1 MLLWKLL
8 KGIFIRFIMKIFL
21 TIFFF
26 TSFNILVFSQQKL
39 KVKDSLAIIDILYKQ
54 QNDWNRGDIDEFMKG
69 YLKSDKLI
77 FSGSSGP
84 IYGWKATLDR
94 YKKTYSDQ
102 EKMGKLKFEI
112 LNVIALSPKVIQLQG
127 KFNLTR
133 SIGDAFGYFTLNWI
147 KVKNRWYIISDHTSG
162 SN

>member
-1 MLLWKLL
+1 
-8 KGIFIRFIMKIFL
+8 MKIFSA
-21 TIFFF
+21 IFFF
-26 TSFNILVFSQQKL
+26 ISINTIVFSQQKL
-39 KVKDSLAIIDILYKQ
+39 EAKDSLAIIDILNKQ
-54 QNDWNRGDIDEFMKG
+54 EKDWNRGDIDEFMKG

-94 YKKTYSDQ
+94 YKKTYSDK

-112 LNVIALSPKVIQLQG
+112 LNVISLNPKVVQLQG

-147 KVKNRWYIISDHTSG
+147 KIKNKWYIISDHTSG

>member
-1 MLLWKLL
+1 
-8 KGIFIRFIMKIFL
+8 MKIFSA
-21 TIFFF
+21 IFFF
-26 TSFNILVFSQQKL
+26 ISINTIVFSQQKL
-39 KVKDSLAIIDILYKQ
+39 ETKDSLAIIDILNKQ
-54 QNDWNRGDIDEFMKG
+54 EKDWNRGDIDEFMKG
-69 YLKSDKLI
+69 YLKSEKLV

-94 YKKTYSDQ
+94 YKKTYSDK

-147 KVKNRWYIISDHTSG
+147 KVKNKWYIISDHTSG

>member
-1 MLLWKLL
+1 
-8 KGIFIRFIMKIFL
+8 MKIFL
-21 TIFFF
+21 YIFFF
-26 TSFNILVFSQQKL
+26 ISINPVVFSQQKL
-39 KVKDSLAIIDILYKQ
+39 ETKDSLAIIDILNKQ
-54 QNDWNRGDIDEFMKG
+54 EKDWNRGDIDEFMKG

-94 YKKTYSDQ
+94 YKKTYSDK

-112 LNVIALSPKVIQLQG
+112 LNVIALSPKVVQLQG

-133 SIGDAFGYFTLNWI
+133 SMGDAFGYFTLNWI
-147 KVKNRWYIISDHTSG
+147 KVKNKWYIISDHTSG

>member
-1 MLLWKLL
+1 
-8 KGIFIRFIMKIFL
+8 MKIFSA
-21 TIFFF
+21 IFFF
-26 TSFNILVFSQQKL
+26 ISINTIVFSQQKL
-39 KVKDSLAIIDILYKQ
+39 EAKDSLAIIDILNKQ
-54 QNDWNRGDIDEFMKG
+54 EKDWNRGDIDEFMKG
-69 YLKSDKLI
+69 YLKSDKLV
-77 FSGSSGP
+77 FSGSNGP

-94 YKKTYSDQ
+94 YKKTYSDK

>member
-1 MLLWKLL
+1 
-8 KGIFIRFIMKIFL
+8 MKIFL
-21 TIFFF
+21 YIFFF
-26 TSFNILVFSQQKL
+26 ISINPVVFSQQKL
-39 KVKDSLAIIDILYKQ
+39 ETKDSLAIIDILNKQ
-54 QNDWNRGDIDEFMKG
+54 QKDWNRGDIDEFMKG
-69 YLKSDKLI
+69 YLKSEKLV

-94 YKKTYSDQ
+94 YKKTYSDK

>member
-1 MLLWKLL
+1 
-8 KGIFIRFIMKIFL
+8 MKIFL
-21 TIFFF
+21 SIFFF
-26 TSFNILVFSQQKL
+26 ISINPLVFSQQKL
-39 KVKDSLAIIDILYKQ
+39 ETKDSLAIIDILNKQ
-54 QNDWNRGDIDEFMKG
+54 EKDWNRGDIDEFMKG
-69 YLKSDKLI
+69 YLKSDKLV

-84 IYGWKATLDR
+84 IYGWKATIDR
-94 YKKTYSDQ
+94 YKKTYSDK

-112 LNVIALSPKVIQLQG
+112 LNVIALSPEVIQLQG

>member
-1 MLLWKLL
+1 
-8 KGIFIRFIMKIFL
+8 MKIFL
-21 TIFFF
+21 YIFFF
-26 TSFNILVFSQQKL
+26 ISVNPVVFSQQKL
-39 KVKDSLAIIDILYKQ
+39 ETKDSLAIIDILNKQ
-54 QNDWNRGDIDEFMKG
+54 EKDWNRGDIDEFMKG
-69 YLKSDKLI
+69 YLKSEKLI

-94 YKKTYSDQ
+94 YKKTYSDK

>member
-1 MLLWKLL
+1 
-8 KGIFIRFIMKIFL
+8 MKIFL
-21 TIFFF
+21 YIFFF
-26 TSFNILVFSQQKL
+26 ISINPVVFSQQKL
-39 KVKDSLAIIDILYKQ
+39 EAKDSLAIIDILNKQ
-54 QNDWNRGDIDEFMKG
+54 EKDWNRGDIDEFMKG
-69 YLKSDKLI
+69 YLKSDKLV

-94 YKKTYSDQ
+94 YKKTYSDK

>member
-1 MLLWKLL
+1 
-8 KGIFIRFIMKIFL
+8 MKIFL
-21 TIFFF
+21 YIFFF
-26 TSFNILVFSQQKL
+26 ISINPVVFSQQKL
-39 KVKDSLAIIDILYKQ
+39 ETKDSLAIIDILNKQ
-54 QNDWNRGDIDEFMKG
+54 EKDWNRGDIDEFMKG
-69 YLKSDKLI
+69 YLKSEKLV

-94 YKKTYSDQ
+94 YKKTYSDK

-112 LNVIALSPKVIQLQG
+112 LNVIALSPEVIQLQG

>member
-1 MLLWKLL
+1 
-8 KGIFIRFIMKIFL
+8 MKIFPV
-21 TIFFF
+21 IFFF
-26 TSFNILVFSQQKL
+26 ISINPVVFSQQKL
-39 KVKDSLAIIDILYKQ
+39 ETKDSLAIIDILNKQ
-54 QNDWNRGDIDEFMKG
+54 EKDWNRGDIDEFMKG
-69 YLKSDKLI
+69 YLKSDKLV

-94 YKKTYSDQ
+94 YKKTYSDK

-147 KVKNRWYIISDHTSG
+147 NVKNRWYIISDHTSG

>member
-1 MLLWKLL
+1 
-8 KGIFIRFIMKIFL
+8 MKIFL
-21 TIFFF
+21 SIFFF
-26 TSFNILVFSQQKL
+26 ISINPVVFSQQKL
-39 KVKDSLAIIDILYKQ
+39 EAKDSLAIIDILNKQ
-54 QNDWNRGDIDEFMKG
+54 EKDWNRGDIDEFMKG
-69 YLKSDKLI
+69 YLKSEKLV

-94 YKKTYSDQ
+94 YKKTYSDK

>member
-1 MLLWKLL
+1 
-8 KGIFIRFIMKIFL
+8 MKIFSA
-21 TIFFF
+21 IFFF
-26 TSFNILVFSQQKL
+26 ISINTIVFSQQKL
-39 KVKDSLAIIDILYKQ
+39 KAKDSLAIIDILNKQ
-54 QNDWNRGDIDEFMKG
+54 EKDWNRGDIDEFMKG
-69 YLKSDKLI
+69 YLKSDKLV

-94 YKKTYSDQ
+94 YKKTYSDK

-112 LNVIALSPKVIQLQG
+112 LNVIALSPKVVQLQG

-147 KVKNRWYIISDHTSG
+147 KVKNKWYIISDHTSG

>member
-1 MLLWKLL
+1 
-8 KGIFIRFIMKIFL
+8 MKIFSA
-21 TIFFF
+21 IFFF
-26 TSFNILVFSQQKL
+26 ITINTIVFSQQKL
-39 KVKDSLAIIDILYKQ
+39 EAKDSLAIIDILNKQ
-54 QNDWNRGDIDEFMKG
+54 EKDWNRGDIDEFMKG
-69 YLKSDKLI
+69 YLKSEKLV

-94 YKKTYSDQ
+94 YKKTYSDK

>member
-1 MLLWKLL
+1 
-8 KGIFIRFIMKIFL
+8 MKISL
-21 TIFFF
+21 SIFFF
-26 TSFNILVFSQQKL
+26 ISISPVVFSQQKL
-39 KVKDSLAIIDILYKQ
+39 ETKDSLAIIDILNKQ
-54 QNDWNRGDIDEFMKG
+54 EKDWNRGDIDEFMKG
-69 YLKSDKLI
+69 YLKSEKLV

-84 IYGWKATLDR
+84 IYGWKATRDR

>member
-1 MLLWKLL
+1 
-8 KGIFIRFIMKIFL
+8 MKIFL
-21 TIFFF
+21 YIFFF
-26 TSFNILVFSQQKL
+26 ISINPVVFSQQKL
-39 KVKDSLAIIDILYKQ
+39 ETKDSLAIIDILNKQ
-54 QNDWNRGDIDEFMKG
+54 EKDWNRGDIDEFMKG
-69 YLKSDKLI
+69 YLKSDKLV

-94 YKKTYSDQ
+94 YKKTYSDK

-112 LNVIALSPKVIQLQG
+112 LNVIALSPKIIQLQG

>member
-1 MLLWKLL
+1 
-8 KGIFIRFIMKIFL
+8 MKIFSA
-21 TIFFF
+21 IFFF
-26 TSFNILVFSQQKL
+26 ISINTIVFSQQKL
-39 KVKDSLAIIDILYKQ
+39 EAKDSLAIIDILNKQ
-54 QNDWNRGDIDEFMKG
+54 EKDWNRGDIDEFMKG
-69 YLKSDKLI
+69 YLKSDKLV

-94 YKKTYSDQ
+94 YKKTYSDK
-102 EKMGKLKFEI
+102 EKMGKLKFKI

-147 KVKNRWYIISDHTSG
+147 NVKNRWYIISDHTSG

>member
-1 MLLWKLL
+1 
-8 KGIFIRFIMKIFL
+8 MKISL
-21 TIFFF
+21 SIFFF
-26 TSFNILVFSQQKL
+26 ISISPVVFSQQKL
-39 KVKDSLAIIDILYKQ
+39 ETKDSLAIIDVLNKQ
-54 QNDWNRGDIDEFMKG
+54 QIDWNRGDIDEFMKG
-69 YLKSDKLI
+69 YLKSDKLV

>member
-1 MLLWKLL
+1 
-8 KGIFIRFIMKIFL
+8 MKIFSA
-21 TIFFF
+21 IFFF
-26 TSFNILVFSQQKL
+26 ISINTKVFSQQKL
-39 KVKDSLAIIDILYKQ
+39 EAKDSLAIIDILNKQ
-54 QNDWNRGDIDEFMKG
+54 EKDWNRGDIDEFMKG
-69 YLKSDKLI
+69 YLKSDKLV

-94 YKKTYSDQ
+94 YKKTYSDK

-112 LNVIALSPKVIQLQG
+112 LNVIALSPKVVQLQG

-133 SIGDAFGYFTLNWI
+133 SIGNAFGYFTLNWI

>member
-1 MLLWKLL
+1 
-8 KGIFIRFIMKIFL
+8 MKIFL
-21 TIFFF
+21 YIFFF
-26 TSFNILVFSQQKL
+26 ISINPVVFSQQKL
-39 KVKDSLAIIDILYKQ
+39 ETKDSLAIIDILNKQ
-54 QNDWNRGDIDEFMKG
+54 EKDWNRGDIDEFMKG
-69 YLKSDKLI
+69 YLKSEKLI

-94 YKKTYSDQ
+94 YKKTYSNK

-147 KVKNRWYIISDHTSG
+147 NVKNRWYIISDHTSG

>member
-1 MLLWKLL
+1 
-8 KGIFIRFIMKIFL
+8 MKIFSA
-21 TIFFF
+21 IFFF
-26 TSFNILVFSQQKL
+26 ISINTIVFSQQKL
-39 KVKDSLAIIDILYKQ
+39 EAKDSLAIIDILNKQ
-54 QNDWNRGDIDEFMKG
+54 EKDWNRGDIDEFMKG
-69 YLKSDKLI
+69 YLKSEKLI

-94 YKKTYSDQ
+94 YKKTYSDK

-112 LNVIALSPKVIQLQG
+112 LNVSALSPKVIQLQG

>member
-1 MLLWKLL
+1 
-8 KGIFIRFIMKIFL
+8 MKIFL
-21 TIFFF
+21 AIFFLMF
-26 TSFNILVFSQQKL
+26 IYPVVFSQQRL
-39 KVKDSLAIIDILYKQ
+39 EAKDSLAIIDILNKQ
-54 QNDWNRGDIDEFMKG
+54 QKDWNRGDIDEFMKG
-69 YLKSDKLI
+69 YLKSEKLI

-94 YKKTYSDQ
+94 YKKTYSDK

>member
-1 MLLWKLL
+1 
-8 KGIFIRFIMKIFL
+8 MKIFSA
-21 TIFFF
+21 IFFF
-26 TSFNILVFSQQKL
+26 ISINTIVFSQQKL
-39 KVKDSLAIIDILYKQ
+39 EAKDSLAIIDILNKQ
-54 QNDWNRGDIDEFMKG
+54 EKDWNRGDIDEFMKG
-69 YLKSDKLI
+69 YLKSDKLV

-94 YKKTYSDQ
+94 YKKTYSDK

-112 LNVIALSPKVIQLQG
+112 LNVIALSPKVVQLQG

-147 KVKNRWYIISDHTSG
+147 KVKNKWYIISDHTSR

>member
-1 MLLWKLL
+1 
-8 KGIFIRFIMKIFL
+8 MKKFPA
-21 TIFFF
+21 IFFF
-26 TSFNILVFSQQKL
+26 ISINTIVFSQQKL
-39 KVKDSLAIIDILYKQ
+39 EAKDSLAIIDILNKQ
-54 QNDWNRGDIDEFMKG
+54 EKDWNRGDIDEFMKG
-69 YLKSDKLI
+69 YLKSDKLV

-94 YKKTYSDQ
+94 YKKTYSDK

>member
-1 MLLWKLL
+1 
-8 KGIFIRFIMKIFL
+8 MKIFL
-21 TIFFF
+21 YIFFF
-26 TSFNILVFSQQKL
+26 ISINPVVFSQQKL
-39 KVKDSLAIIDILYKQ
+39 ETKDSLAIIDILNKQ
-54 QNDWNRGDIDEFMKG
+54 EKDWNRGDIDEFMKG

-94 YKKTYSDQ
+94 YKKTYSDK

-147 KVKNRWYIISDHTSG
+147 KVKNQWYIISDHTSG

>member
-26 TSFNILVFSQQKL
+26 ASFNILVFSQQKI
-39 KVKDSLAIIDILYKQ
+39 KVKDSLAIMDILNKQ
-54 QNDWNRGDIDEFMKG
+54 QKDWNRGDIDEFMRG
-69 YLKSDKLI
+69 YLKSEKLI
-77 FSGSSGP
+77 FSGPSGP
-84 IYGWKATLDR
+84 IYGWKATRDR

-112 LNVIALSPKVIQLQG
+112 LNVIALSPKVVQLQG

-147 KVKNRWYIISDHTSG
+147 KVKNKWHIISDHTSG

>member
-1 MLLWKLL
+1 
-8 KGIFIRFIMKIFL
+8 MKIFL
-21 TIFFF
+21 YIFFF
-26 TSFNILVFSQQKL
+26 ISINPVVFSQQKL
-39 KVKDSLAIIDILYKQ
+39 ETKDSLAIIDILNKQ
-54 QNDWNRGDIDEFMKG
+54 EKDWNRGDIDEFMKG
-69 YLKSDKLI
+69 YLKSEKLV

-94 YKKTYSDQ
+94 YKKTYSDK

-147 KVKNRWYIISDHTSG
+147 KVKNKWYIISDHTSG

>member
-1 MLLWKLL
+1 
-8 KGIFIRFIMKIFL
+8 MKIFL
-21 TIFFF
+21 YIF
-26 TSFNILVFSQQKL
+26 SFISINPVVFCQQKL
-39 KVKDSLAIIDILYKQ
+39 ETKDSLAIIDILNKQ
-54 QNDWNRGDIDEFMKG
+54 EKDWNRGDIDEFMKG
-69 YLKSDKLI
+69 YLKSEKLV

-94 YKKTYSDQ
+94 YKKTYSDK

-112 LNVIALSPKVIQLQG
+112 LNIIALSPKVIQLQG

>member
-1 MLLWKLL
+1 
-8 KGIFIRFIMKIFL
+8 MKIFSA
-21 TIFFF
+21 IFFF
-26 TSFNILVFSQQKL
+26 ISINTIVFSQQKL
-39 KVKDSLAIIDILYKQ
+39 EAKDSLAIIDILNKQ
-54 QNDWNRGDIDEFMKG
+54 EKDWNRGDIDEFMKG
-69 YLKSDKLI
+69 YLKSEKLV

-94 YKKTYSDQ
+94 YKKTYSDK

-112 LNVIALSPKVIQLQG
+112 LNVIALSPKVVQLQG

>member
-1 MLLWKLL
+1 
-8 KGIFIRFIMKIFL
+8 MKIFL
-21 TIFFF
+21 SIFFF
-26 TSFNILVFSQQKL
+26 ISINPLVFSQQKL
-39 KVKDSLAIIDILYKQ
+39 ETKDSLAIIDILNKQ
-54 QNDWNRGDIDEFMKG
+54 QKDWNRGDIDEFMKG
-69 YLKSDKLI
+69 YLKSEKLV

-94 YKKTYSDQ
+94 YKKTYSDK

-112 LNVIALSPKVIQLQG
+112 LNVIALSPKVVQLQG